1 MRTRPDYPP
10 IIIHDGQISFER
22 CELGAWFRHHIRLC
36 LGSAHRVMGL
46 DFPPHPRRPAPH
58 TTHTRTWRACSIQ
71 STHSSQVHYAR
82 FHVDTTMPP
91 ALNARTHDARD
102 GPRADAASGGALSR
116 QRCQSHGRQ
125 APRRRRR
132 DRGEI
137 ARGPTTRSQRD
148 RARGRVRLGEGCVGR
163 WCRRRSRASAADR
176 SLPPRTARERPACA
190 SRVGELRVCR
200 PLPRSRL

>member
-1 MRTRPDYPP
+1 MVPSPHQALLGLRPSSDGSRLPSTP
-10 IIIHDGQISFER
+10 SPTSSTHDT
-22 CELGAWFRHHIRLC
+22 H
-36 LGSAHRVMGL
+36 AHLARML
-46 DFPPHPRRPAPH
+46 DTEYTLVSGPLRPFPRRHDHAAGAERA
-58 TTHTRTWRACSIQ
+58 HTRC
-71 STHSSQVHYAR
+71 AR
-82 FHVDTTMPP
+82 
-91 ALNARTHDARD
+91 R
-102 GPRADAASGGALSR
+102 
-116 QRCQSHGRQ
+116 
-125 APRRRRR
+125 APRRCGLWWSSELASLSESRSPSAAARRR